1 MYVQIKK
8 RKLYLKTMQPGH
20 TGPLKNASECHALPP
35 VGVNVTRMYEGGGTL
50 AERDFQMFL

>member
-1 MYVQIKK
+1 
-8 RKLYLKTMQPGH
+8 MQPGH
-20 TGPLKNASECHALPP
+20 TGPLKNASEGHALPP